1 MLVIGAGITELR
13 WSKNQCRN
21 SRNGGLSEWKAF
33 FSMKKVPVFR
43 PIEVNG
49 SEWRPVGM
57 AAWIV
62 PWECRK
68 IWGRG
73 SRRSRRS
80 RKTWL
85 VRRRTGAM
93 LSIYIEPDGEFSE
106 RTILYLII
114 FASTH
119 AINLSDTWGGHFK
132 PRPPPFG
139 HAHLKILCEDVRAH
153 ALYRATK
160 FQPAR
165 PSHLQVYS
173 LEPTPLN
180 FLQFGGYFA
189 THILS
194 TGLAP
199 RDFIVGLDV
208 LHKSTDFRLLTT
220 NLSTW

>member
-62 PWECRK
+62 PWECRN

-114 FASTH
+114 FGTTEEMRREMRESRVERA
-119 AINLSDTWGGHFK
+119 LQRKWGG
-132 PRPPPFG
+132 RWEG
-139 HAHLKILCEDVRAH
+139 VERVER
-153 ALYRATK
+153 
-160 FQPAR
+160 
-165 PSHLQVYS
+165 V
-173 LEPTPLN
+173 E
-180 FLQFGGYFA
+180 
-189 THILS
+189 
-194 TGLAP
+194 
-199 RDFIVGLDV
+199 
-208 LHKSTDFRLLTT
+208 
-220 NLSTW
+220 

>member
-93 LSIYIEPDGEFSE
+93 LSIYFEPDGEFSE

-114 FASTH
+114 FV
-119 AINLSDTWGGHFK
+119 IVELSLLFQTISVKTTIGYNMNTNIQQCECL
-132 PRPPPFG
+132 PR
-139 HAHLKILCEDVRAH
+139 
-153 ALYRATK
+153 T
-160 FQPAR
+160 Q
-165 PSHLQVYS
+165 
-173 LEPTPLN
+173 
-180 FLQFGGYFA
+180 
-189 THILS
+189 
-194 TGLAP
+194 
-199 RDFIVGLDV
+199 
-208 LHKSTDFRLLTT
+208 
-220 NLSTW
+220 

>member
-1 MLVIGAGITELR
+1 MLVIEAGITELR

-73 SRRSRRS
+73 SRRSR
-80 RKTWL
+80 KTWL

-114 FASTH
+114 FGSSYWNGWLAELAFPKGNSKVTCCNRSGISV
-119 AINLSDTWGGHFK
+119 APGKEIWEWWWGQTIENFVNQTGIH
-132 PRPPPFG
+132 
-139 HAHLKILCEDVRAH
+139 HLYDVVKA
-153 ALYRATK
+153 
-160 FQPAR
+160 
-165 PSHLQVYS
+165 
-173 LEPTPLN
+173 
-180 FLQFGGYFA
+180 
-189 THILS
+189 
-194 TGLAP
+194 
-199 RDFIVGLDV
+199 
-208 LHKSTDFRLLTT
+208 
-220 NLSTW
+220 